1 MLLNVLMISERK
13 CHINK
18 YTAKLPETDT
28 CFREFCL
35 RAFDIL
41 FVSAV
46 I

>member
-13 CHINK
+13 CPINK

>member
-13 CHINK
+13 CLNK